1 MHYVYSEV
9 IYRILVRKQ
18 TFLVKIP
25 IVARARKDV
34 RSFET
39 SRNYVFFETA
49 NNNFDV
55 SESIW

>member
-1 MHYVYSEV
+1 MHYVYSEM

-18 TFLVKIP
+18 TFLVKSP

-49 NNNFDV
+49 NANFDV